1 MKTTPTLL
9 VILFL
14 TICTMANSQQRSLE
28 ECIRMALN
36 NNEQIKNGQLD
47 VTSSSYQIKEAKSA
61 LLPQVNLIGQY
72 SYYMEL
78 PSQYAPASAFGG
90 PEGEYSKMT
99 LNLSQTTSANIQS
112 SINLFNQSVFTGLQ
126 AAKTIQTTSTLQL
139 SLTKE
144 NLIYNVTATYYTIQ
158 VLQDNLSRL
167 RENIDNLEKT
177 VKINESLKNNELV
190 SENVHNRLLVNL
202 ENLKNQY
209 ESQRLSLNKNET
221 LLKYLMNVDISDTIS
236 VAAFDY
242 TEILEEPVMADIQNR
257 PDIKLQQ
264 AQIELSKLE
273 KKNVIAGYYPVLS
286 AGMQY
291 GVTGYYDE
299 FSPGSQINN
308 DWIKSSAFSVSLKI
322 PLFDGF
328 QKQFKARQKEVIIQK
343 NFNTLSLM
351 KSNAE
356 KEVSDAIEN
365 YVSNSNQVVSSKKSL
380 ELAERLF
387 TTSQSEFENGLT
399 STTELLNAQSDLSSA
414 RTNYSNALLNL
425 KLAELSWKKASG
437 TLLADY
443 TTEH

>member
-1 MKTTPTLL
+1 MKSTALL
-9 VILFL
+9 VTLSLMIA
-14 TICTMANSQQRSLE
+14 TVAMSQQRSLD
-28 ECIRMALN
+28 ECIRLALN
-36 NNEQIKNGQLD
+36 NNEQVKNGQLD

-61 LLPQVNLIGQY
+61 LLPQVNLSGQY
-72 SYYMEL
+72 LYYMDI
-78 PSQYAPASAFGG
+78 PAQYAPASTFGG
-90 PEGEYSKMT
+90 PEGEYSKLT
-99 LNLSQTTSANIQS
+99 LNLAQTTSATIQS
-112 SINLFNQSVFTGLQ
+112 SFNLFNQSVFTGLQ
-126 AAKTIQTTSTLQL
+126 AAKTVRTTSTLQL
-139 SLTKE
+139 ALTKE
-144 NLIYNVTATYYTIQ
+144 NLIYNVSVTYYTVQI
-158 VLQDNLSRL
+158 LQDNLTRL
-167 RENIDNLEKT
+167 KENIVNLEKT

-190 SENVHNRLLVNL
+190 SANVHNRLLVNL

-209 ESQRLSLNKNET
+209 ESQRLSLDKNES
-221 LLKYLMNVDISDTIS
+221 LLKYLMNVDIQEDFS

-242 TEILEEPVMADIQNR
+242 TEVLEAPVEADIQNR
-257 PDIKLQQ
+257 PDIKLQK
-264 AQIELSKLE
+264 AQIELSKID

-328 QKQFKARQKEVIIQK
+328 QKQFKAKQKEVIVQK
-343 NFNTLSLM
+343 NINTLSMM
-351 KSNAE
+351 KANAE

-365 YVSNSNQVVSSKKSL
+365 YMSNSTQVTSNKKSL
-380 ELAERLF
+380 ELAEELF

-399 STTELLNAQSDLSSA
+399 STTELLNAQNDLSSA

-437 TLLADY
+437 TLLTDY
-443 TTEH
+443 TTEN

>member
-1 MKTTPTLL
+1 MMKSTPLFVT
-9 VILFL
+9 LFL
-14 TICTMANSQQRSLE
+14 MIATVAKSQQRSLD
-28 ECIRMALN
+28 ECIRLALS
-36 NNEQIKNGQLD
+36 NNEQVKNGQLD

-61 LLPQVNLIGQY
+61 LLPQVNLSGQY
-72 SYYMEL
+72 LYYMDI

-90 PEGEYSKMT
+90 PEGEYSKLT
-99 LNLSQTTSANIQS
+99 LNLAQTTSANIQS

-126 AAKTIQTTSTLQL
+126 AARTVQTTSNLQL

-158 VLQDNLSRL
+158 ILQDNLKRL
-167 RENIDNLEKT
+167 NENIDNLERT

-190 SENVHNRLLVNL
+190 SANVHNRLLVNL

-209 ESQRLSLNKNET
+209 EAQRLSLDKNET
-221 LLKYLMNVDISDTIS
+221 LLKYLMNVDIHENIS

-242 TEILEEPVMADIQNR
+242 TEVLEEPVKADIQNR
-257 PDIKLQQ
+257 PDIKLQK
-264 AQIELSKLE
+264 AQIELSKLD

-291 GVTGYYDE
+291 GVTGYYNE

-308 DWIKSSAFSVSLKI
+308 DWIKSSAFSLSLKI

-328 QKQFKARQKEVIIQK
+328 QKQFKAKQKEVIIQK
-343 NFNTLSLM
+343 NINTLSMM
-351 KSNAE
+351 KANAE

-365 YVSNSNQVVSSKKSL
+365 YVSNSNQVTSNKRSL
-380 ELAERLF
+380 DLAEALF

-399 STTELLNAQSDLSSA
+399 STTELLNAQNDLSSA

-425 KLAELSWKKASG
+425 KLAELSWRKASG
-437 TLLADY
+437 TLLTDY
-443 TTEH
+443 TTEN

>member
-14 TICTMANSQQRSLE
+14 TISTMANSQQRSLE
-28 ECIRMALN
+28 ECIRIALN
-36 NNEQIKNGQLD
+36 NNEHIKNGQLD

-99 LNLSQTTSANIQS
+99 LNLAQTTSANIQS

-144 NLIYNVTATYYTIQ
+144 NLIYNVAATYYTIQ
-158 VLQDNLSRL
+158 ILQDNLSRL

-190 SENVHNRLLVNL
+190 SANVHNRLLVNL

-209 ESQRLSLNKNET
+209 EFQRLSLDKNET
-221 LLKYLMNVDISDTIS
+221 LLKYLMNVDIRDTIS

-264 AQIELSKLE
+264 AQIELAKLE

-291 GVTGYYDE
+291 GVTGYYDQ

-328 QKQFKARQKEVIIQK
+328 QKQFKARQKEVSIQK

-365 YVSNSNQVVSSKKSL
+365 YTSNSNQVISSKKSL
-380 ELAERLF
+380 ELAEQLF

-399 STTELLNAQSDLSSA
+399 STTELLNAQNDLSSA

-443 TTEH
+443 TTEN